1 METQGLVKPTQ
12 NAKSQEHLTH
22 GYLEITKVATAP
34 TPDVASVVASCKRG
48 APTPDVPDVALDVVS
63 DVGSTRKR
71 AKTVLEV
78 PAAEVFHTRTMY
90 QHATRVSEYC
100 VLVERAGEMN
110 EKVNKMMKE
119 GWQPL
124 GGPSS
129 EKFFIVQAMVKL
141 E

>member
-1 METQGLVKPTQ
+1 METQ
-12 NAKSQEHLTH
+12 
-22 GYLEITKVATAP
+22 
-34 TPDVASVVASCKRG
+34 VVASRKRG
-48 APTPDVPDVALDVVS
+48 APTPG
-63 DVGSTRKR
+63 VGLGGDSARKR

-78 PAAEVFHTRTMY
+78 PAAEEFHTRTMY
-90 QHATRVSEYC
+90 QHATRVSDYC

-110 EKVNKMMKE
+110 EKVKKMMKD

-129 EKFFIVQAMVKL
+129 ERFFIVQAMVKL